1 MIYLYAGSNCADK
14 GYVKENG
21 SCPFRDW
28 LDELDSSIKYRV
40 QARILKLRDDGYFG
54 MAKGLGGGLYEL
66 KFKTLGGGIRIYY
79 GMDGKTVVILLMG
92 GNKNSQN
99 SDINRAR
106 RFWHDY
112 IESNKE

>member
-1 MIYLYAGSNCADK
+1 MQGVIVLIK
-14 GYVKENG
+14 EYVKENG

-28 LDELDSSIKYRV
+28 LDKLDSSIKYRV

-54 MAKGLGGGLYEL
+54 LAKGLGGGLYEL
-66 KFKTLGGGIRIYY
+66 KFQTLGGGIRIYY
-79 GMDGKTVVILLMG
+79 GMNGKIVVILLTG

-99 SDINRAR
+99 SDINKAR